1 MTLRIEK
8 VEGKRALLEAFHL
21 PHSLYKNDPY
31 YVSPLW
37 SDFKLLFD
45 PKNPFY
51 LHARADLFVAREGGR
66 LVGSAAYIQDENFIR
81 FHGEKTAH
89 FGFFECANRP
99 DVAAALFDR
108 VEEEGRKA
116 GMDRIIGP
124 LNYSTN
130 ESCGLLVEG
139 FDSIPYMMMPY
150 NPPYY
155 AELLEGRGYGK
166 AKDLFAFI
174 APVNDAWIARLER
187 ISREAYAKGNIT
199 VRPVNLKHLADEL
212 KIVSSIYNSAW
223 EKNWGFVPMTDP
235 EMEFMAKRLKPVI
248 IPDLLL
254 IAFVD
259 GNPAAF
265 IMNLPNVNQ
274 VLKHIKGHLNPW
286 ALAKVLYHSRKVDM
300 LRLLTM
306 GVKAEY
312 RKMGLDAC
320 LYYEGAKAGL
330 RRKFKEV
337 EFSWILED
345 NLIMQKAV
353 RVMGGRKYKTYRVFQ
368 KSL

>member
-1 MTLRIEK
+1 ME
-8 VEGKRALLEAFHL
+8 
-21 PHSLYKNDPY
+21 
-31 YVSPLW
+31 
-37 SDFKLLFD
+37 
-45 PKNPFY
+45 
-51 LHARADLFVAREGGR
+51 R
-66 LVGSAAYIQDENFIR
+66 L
-81 FHGEKTAH
+81 
-89 FGFFECANRP
+89 
-99 DVAAALFDR
+99 
-108 VEEEGRKA
+108 
-116 GMDRIIGP
+116 IGP

-139 FDSIPYMMMPY
+139 FDSTPYMMMPY
-150 NPPYY
+150 TPPYY
-155 AELLEGRGYGK
+155 AEMLEGRGYVK
-166 AKDLFAFI
+166 AKDLYAFI
-174 APVNDAWIARLER
+174 ASVNDSWIARLER
-187 ISREAYAKGNIT
+187 IAHEAYAKAKIT
-199 VRPVNLKHLADEL
+199 IRPVNLKRLADEL

-223 EKNWGFVPMTDP
+223 EKNWGFVPMMEA

-265 IMNLPNVNQ
+265 IMNLPNVNE
-274 VLKHIKGHLNPW
+274 VLKHIRGHLTPW
-286 ALAKVLYHSRKVDM
+286 ALLKVLYYSRKVAT
-300 LRLLTM
+300 LRLFTM

-330 RRKFKEV
+330 RRKFREV

-353 RVMGGRKYKTYRVFQ
+353 RVMGGHKYKTYRIYQ
-368 KSL
+368 KNL